1 MASNGKVANV
11 VGASKQCLELY
22 IDLFASPLQIVLAT
36 AVDKGKRGT
45 LLLVSMDVHGTDVSQ
60 TSRSKASSEIAATMR
75 TLCLST
81 CLPPFANNACHGCR
95 LVQEENSTDGSSIEA
110 SQLISSCWASGPMA
124 DGTQVIGWQSC

>member
-45 LLLVSMDVHGTDVSQ
+45 SLLAVWLMRLVLMYVKLQG
-60 TSRSKASSEIAATMR
+60 RKALSEIAAIMR
-75 TLCLST
+75 SLCLST
-81 CLPPFANNACHGCR
+81 WLPPFA
-95 LVQEENSTDGSSIEA
+95 
-110 SQLISSCWASGPMA
+110 SGA
-124 DGTQVIGWQSC
+124 